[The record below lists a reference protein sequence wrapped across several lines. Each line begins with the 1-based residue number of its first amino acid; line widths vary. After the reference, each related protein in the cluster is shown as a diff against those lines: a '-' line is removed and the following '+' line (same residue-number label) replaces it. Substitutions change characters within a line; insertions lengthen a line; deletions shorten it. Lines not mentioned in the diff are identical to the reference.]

1 MDDAGGVTTT
11 KKTVYIGLGK
21 GDEIEIIRDRGLTVL
36 EYMQDHGYQIKAG
49 DSVIDMEIS
58 TEYTASDVYV
68 KVYEIQIQQD
78 GVYRF
83 TSEIISGNSSTS
95 VYGYMGLYKNGAII
109 AEASTNLVTFE
120 YKAIDHTCVKGDI
133 MSIRYKSSHTAY
145 SA

>member
-1 MDDAGGVTTT
+1 MGPVFLDDAGGVTTT

-49 DSVIDMEIS
+49 DSVIDMETA
-58 TEYTASDVYV
+58 TEYSTSDVYI

-95 VYGYMGLYKNGAII
+95 VYGYM
-109 AEASTNLVTFE
+109 
-120 YKAIDHTCVKGDI
+120 
-133 MSIRYKSSHTAY
+133 
-145 SA
+145 